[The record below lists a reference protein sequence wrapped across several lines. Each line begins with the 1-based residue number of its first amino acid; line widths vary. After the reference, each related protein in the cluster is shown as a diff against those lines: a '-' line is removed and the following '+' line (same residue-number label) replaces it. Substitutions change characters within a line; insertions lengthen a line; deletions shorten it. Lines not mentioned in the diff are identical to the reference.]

1 MIINARPGTAH
12 RGQPYQR
19 SPRSTVCPVLTGNP
33 PASCFNLAT
42 TRPGSAHCPCHRAR
56 KNLALLPSPPF
67 QAHEPHREG
76 LCCLRERTSVKSM
89 VEVASPMILRDPV
102 HGLVAFEAKEEQIL
116 VELLQTRELQR
127 LRRIRQ
133 LGFTS
138 LSYPGADH
146 TRFSHSVGAAHVMT
160 RFLRRLR
167 GLDRDVP
174 AWQRVSEERAHEAL
188 ASALLHD
195 LGHGPFS
202 HLFESAWSE
211 GPEHETWTTRIL
223 LDPSTDVHRVLV
235 RYDRSLP
242 ERVARLVH
250 GKHDI
255 TFLANIV
262 SGTFDVD
269 RCDYLLRDAHF
280 TGVGYGRFDL
290 DWLLRSLRL
299 GTGTPERAPSLAVD
313 GPKGLPA
320 IESFILARLFMFQQ
334 VYFHKASRAS
344 EWMLSRLLYRL
355 RVLVQDGRI
364 PAATPLALIE
374 LAKTNDC
381 SLGHFLELDDAMLWE
396 AIRAF
401 RSDPDAVLSDFAQR
415 LFERRLYKTYEL
427 FGEQLEPG
435 FRQSALAR
443 LRDLAL
449 RGGHDPEF
457 SVGLDVATDVPFSD
471 GTSAL
476 SVLFPNGQSRAP
488 VEVSLLLRRLDGEAF
503 ERVRLIFPP
512 CLRPQVIQCLE
523 N

>member
-1 MIINARPGTAH
+1 
-12 RGQPYQR
+12 
-19 SPRSTVCPVLTGNP
+19 
-33 PASCFNLAT
+33 
-42 TRPGSAHCPCHRAR
+42 
-56 KNLALLPSPPF
+56 
-67 QAHEPHREG
+67 
-76 LCCLRERTSVKSM
+76 M
-89 VEVASPMILRDPV
+89 VEVSDLMILRDPV
-102 HGLVAFEAKEEQIL
+102 HGLVAFESAEEQIV

-167 GLDRDVP
+167 DLDGDVP
-174 AWQRVSEERAHEAL
+174 GWQRVNSERGVEAL
-188 ASALLHD
+188 SAALLHD

-202 HLFESAWSE
+202 HLFEDAWPD
-211 GPEHETWTTRIL
+211 GPCHEDWTTRIL
-223 LDPSTDVHRVLV
+223 LDRTTDVHRVLEH
-235 RYDRSLP
+235 RDPSLP

-250 GKHDI
+250 GQHDV
-255 TFLANIV
+255 TFLANVV

-299 GTGTPERAPSLAVD
+299 GTSSEQRAPALAVD

-344 EWMLSRLLYRL
+344 EWMLSRLLARL
-355 RVLVQDGRI
+355 KFLILDGRV
-364 PAATPLALIE
+364 PTATPLALQD
-374 LAKTNDC
+374 LARTNDAAI
-381 SLGHFLELDDAMLWE
+381 GHYLDLDDMVLWE

-401 RSDPDAVLSDFAQR
+401 RQDPDPWLSDLAQR

-427 FGEQLEPG
+427 FGEQLEPAW
-435 FRQSALAR
+435 RQKALQEVRALAKS
-443 LRDLAL
+443 A
-449 RGGHDPEF
+449 GYDPDWC
-457 SVGLDVATDVPFSD
+457 VGLDVATDVPFED
-471 GTSAL
+471 GAAAL
-476 SVLFPNGQSRAP
+476 TVLFPNGHQRSP
-488 VEVSLLLRRLDGEAF
+488 SEVSLLLRRLSGEVM

-512 CLRPQVIQCLE
+512 DLRSKVCACLE